1 MSQNPPCRHHYI
13 PEFYLKQWA
22 DKEGRGQLVE
32 YSKPWRDI
40 VKPKR
45 VYPKQTGFEDRLNEL
60 AGLPE
65 DVRQRLETQFYSPV
79 DSAAATVLKALKEGQ
94 RKFNDRERE
103 AWSRFLTSLIV
114 RNPENI
120 RAATARL
127 NESMTKFNAAA
138 EKLYKAARKPNDPKT
153 FREYMQQ
160 IDVRGEASS
169 RAAKEAIASMV
180 DSGLVVN
187 HIKNMQWGALTLPFD
202 APSLLT
208 SDRPIVFVKGLPDPG
223 CQVLLPLGP
232 KVVFY
237 AVNDIALAPSLGA
250 LTPAQLAAG
259 VNEIV
264 VRGAQTYVY
273 AMSDRHL
280 AYVQAN
286 MGTAQQSPIAAMRHS
301 RAERRR
307 LDRQFGN

>member
-1 MSQNPPCRHHYI
+1 MNVSQNPPCRHHYI

-127 NESMTKFNAAA
+127 NERCPPSALM
-138 EKLYKAARKPNDPKT
+138 R
-153 FREYMQQ
+153 Q
-160 IDVRGEASS
+160 IG
-169 RAAKEAIASMV
+169 
-180 DSGLVVN
+180 
-187 HIKNMQWGALTLPFD
+187 
-202 APSLLT
+202 
-208 SDRPIVFVKGLPDPG
+208 
-223 CQVLLPLGP
+223 
-232 KVVFY
+232 
-237 AVNDIALAPSLGA
+237 
-250 LTPAQLAAG
+250 
-259 VNEIV
+259 
-264 VRGAQTYVY
+264 
-273 AMSDRHL
+273 
-280 AYVQAN
+280 
-286 MGTAQQSPIAAMRHS
+286 
-301 RAERRR
+301 
-307 LDRQFGN
+307 